1 MNKTIASFLSD
12 FNMTKKRLS
21 WYTEFVVVV
30 LSDYHANEERITKKF
45 YLHKYDSYELTKVS
59 CNVKG
64 RRVTY
69 TLYVK

>member
-12 FNMTKKRLS
+12 FNVTKKRVL
-21 WYTEFVVVV
+21 WYTTFVVVV
-30 LSDYHANEERITKKF
+30 MNEHYSYEEHVSKKF
-45 YLHKYDSYELTKVS
+45 YLHKYDDHELLRVK
-59 CNVKG
+59 CNVIG